1 MAIFSYKAVLAVVI
15 IVMGVIWSAALTQPD
30 GKTHLW
36 ILGSKGDFSLIIR
49 SGEGQ
54 TALINPK
61 SDPRFLEIL
70 GKKLPFFDRSLAL
83 VVLTR
88 ANDSSNSAL
97 AALENRYSL
106 SEIWLPESNLN
117 YTKGIK
123 SSQMSGWQEH
133 DRLGIRWQ
141 TWQVPGQETMVR
153 LSKNISSLVLV
164 GRSKSEVWSS
174 WPKELG
180 SSVVVGPPLKGSEWL
195 GSDLVSRFEPELVVT
210 DGALSQIAHQIAG
223 EVEIVWDNDSWYIK
237 RNP

>member
-1 MAIFSYKAVLAVVI
+1 
-15 IVMGVIWSAALTQPD
+15 MGVVWSAALTQPD

-36 ILGSKGDFSLIIR
+36 IIGSKGDFSLIIR

-61 SDPRFLEIL
+61 TDPRFLEIL

-97 AALENRYSL
+97 AALEKRYSL
-106 SEIWLPESNLN
+106 SEIWLPESNLK

-133 DRLGIRWQ
+133 DRLEIQWQ

-153 LSKNISSLVLV
+153 LSKNITSLVLV
-164 GRSKSEVWSS
+164 GKSKPEVWAS
-174 WPKELG
+174 WPQESRSTAL
-180 SSVVVGPPLKGSEWL
+180 VGPPLRGSEWL
-195 GSDLVSRFEPELVVT
+195 GSELVSRFEPGLVVT
-210 DGALSQIAHQIAG
+210 DGAVNGVNYQIAG
-223 EVEIVWDNDSWYIK
+223 EVEIVWDRDSWYIK